1 MIVVEV
7 LVVLVLGIVLRARM
21 QAAALESSAPLLVQ
35 KELDTSAS
43 ATHRQ
48 VIIVTIG
55 MFSGYA
61 ALSLLQHHLMGVME
75 RNMPKDTTD
84 AAKADFEDLFKHA
97 ATFNLVGNFIFRIG
111 HNFVFACVRPRY
123 RVYIALTAMLVA
135 HLIIAI
141 FLYVLEHTEW
151 WIVVVAYFIGGI
163 GVGTFESNLLS
174 CITPLGHDTKTW
186 AILGMPVGFMSI
198 SVVGFLLRSPP
209 PVGANLPVVY
219 LHFAVAVAC
228 VIGMAVFCFTIPDQH
243 QEGHKVSE
251 FVDGL
256 RYWNQW
262 LPTIA
267 PHCIALM
274 IQMYAVTFF
283 TSFPFYVYND
293 EYCPDSAVLDSAC
306 PYKAVGGECC
316 NVVSMIDGTKDSTL
330 MDHDKFF
337 TVWNLHTFMGDFLS
351 RKYAYYFPSRHPFT
365 YVVLIVI
372 GSILCL
378 LRMPIFL
385 WPGAFLIFFANGSI
399 CKAENFRAFAFLESV
414 RVVASLANVECP
426 CRRHDDEV
434 H

>member
-75 RNMPKDTTD
+75 KNMPTDTTKD
-84 AAKADFEDLFKHA
+84 AKTHFEDWFKHA
-97 ATFNLVGNFIFRIG
+97 ATCNLVGNFIFRIG
-111 HNFVFACVRPRY
+111 HNFFFACVRPRY

-209 PVGANLPVVY
+209 PIGANLPVVY

-243 QEGHKVSE
+243 QEGHKFSE

-316 NVVSMIDGTKDSTL
+316 NVVSMIDGTKDTTL
-330 MDHDKFF
+330 MDHDK
-337 TVWNLHTFMGDFLS
+337 
-351 RKYAYYFPSRHPFT
+351 YFVSSHRCHLGCILLKMPAISLRAGGVERAHVHGGFPEPQVRLLLPASASFRLCRPHRGRRDPLPAPHAHPP
-365 YVVLIVI
+365 LARRLPHL
-372 GSILCL
+372 LCEWQHL
-378 LRMPIFL
+378 
-385 WPGAFLIFFANGSI
+385 
-399 CKAENFRAFAFLESV
+399 
-414 RVVASLANVECP
+414 
-426 CRRHDDEV
+426 
-434 H
+434 